1 MTTPRLGVG
10 VASAGSYL
18 YAVGGSDGDGPL
30 ASTERWVLFCT
41 IPSVIK
47 AHVFIDVVDTI
58 LLGMSGAWC
67 VQCLYLASTWE
78 LLCWM
83 ACCMQ

>member
-30 ASTERWVLFCT
+30 ASTERWVLF
-41 IPSVIK
+41 VL
-47 AHVFIDVVDTI
+47 F
-58 LLGMSGAWC
+58 LLSPKHTSSLM
-67 VQCLYLASTWE
+67 
-78 LLCWM
+78 
-83 ACCMQ
+83 